1 MHLPEFH
8 HFTDFTLHSFFLDTR
23 MPYQFTNQS
32 LQDMATW
39 HRKRDGAR
47 PTRVVNDSSWGVAQ
61 ILSEQVGVK
70 REKSVYHEMPKI
82 RWWTIDLWTSMDYGG
97 SNECYV
103 MYLPAW
109 SHCFLFSASLKIFW
123 RCRKLFVIFFSVL
136 EVPGFV
142 ESVLQSS
149 HAAEHG
155 FDIRDA
161 ALMVTWWANIGPI
174 ELLCVGSWW
183 RKSTPS
189 RSLAGQHPGAIDLR
203 FGEYPIGEGWHC
215 L

>member
-1 MHLPEFH
+1 MVQGQRAWWMTP
-8 HFTDFTLHSFFLDTR
+8 
-23 MPYQFTNQS
+23 
-32 LQDMATW
+32 A
-39 HRKRDGAR
+39 GAWLK
-47 PTRVVNDSSWGVAQ
+47 SSASRWGW
-61 ILSEQVGVK
+61 
-70 REKSVYHEMPKI
+70 SVRNRMPKI

-123 RCRKLFVIFFSVL
+123 RCRKFCVIFCSVL

-189 RSLAGQHPGAIDLR
+189 RRSAPWSNWSSIRRVPYWRRLALLR
-203 FGEYPIGEGWHC
+203 VWGVGDNGFQTPQVHC
-215 L
+215 LKWRKGQNLT